1 MVDKH
6 EEITLPIVLSCNYQS
21 DITYPGQKQF
31 DCGNPVID
39 KFVRASLKKDLRN
52 SDCAAKALIDRQ
64 SGELIGICTFTAYSL
79 NRTRFWRPSG
89 FTTFRNWCLDLVML
103 GVAWKYQKRGFGQDL
118 LCDFF
123 EHVKIIHQALPI
135 KGVYL
140 DADPAAINFYARLG
154 FVQLSSNTKCF
165 WCCTYVFGDSAYS
178 RGLDYYRHPPGQVL
192 PQPGAEQRIYHFCSI
207 APAFSNSTSLPLMV
221 AVAAT
226 IVVLTVAQI
235 FAQIPVYKE

>member
-39 KFVRASLKKDLRN
+39 KFVRASLKKSVRN

-79 NRTRFWRPSG
+79 EKQRVSGVLQGSQPSEIG
-89 FTTFRNWCLDLVML
+89 VVRLVML
-103 GVAWKYQKRGFGQDL
+103 GVARKYQKRGFGQDL

-154 FVQLSSNTKCF
+154 FVQLSATPNA
-165 WCCTYVFGDSAYS
+165 FGAVPMILAIQHILAAEIIIATRQGKFCLS
-178 RGLDYYRHPPGQVL
+178 RGLSSVTTFVQLPPLSATPHPC
-192 PQPGAEQRIYHFCSI
+192 R
-207 APAFSNSTSLPLMV
+207 
-221 AVAAT
+221 
-226 IVVLTVAQI
+226 
-235 FAQIPVYKE
+235 

>member
-39 KFVRASLKKDLRN
+39 KFVRASLKKSVRN

-79 NRTRFWRPSG
+79 EKQRVSGVLQGSQPSEIG
-89 FTTFRNWCLDLVML
+89 VVRLVML
-103 GVAWKYQKRGFGQDL
+103 GVARKYQKQGFGQDL

-154 FVQLSSNTKCF
+154 FVQLSATPNA
-165 WCCTYVFGDSAYS
+165 FGAVPMFLVDSAYS

-192 PQPGAEQRIYHFCSI
+192 PQPGAEQRYHFCSI

-226 IVVLTVAQI
+226 IVVLTVAQD
-235 FAQIPVYKE
+235 FRSNSGL

>member
-39 KFVRASLKKDLRN
+39 KFVRASLKKSVRN

-64 SGELIGICTFTAYSL
+64 RVSGVLQGSQPSEIGVV
-79 NRTRFWRPSG
+79 R
-89 FTTFRNWCLDLVML
+89 LVML
-103 GVAWKYQKRGFGQDL
+103 GVARKYQKRGFGQDL

-123 EHVKIIHQALPI
+123 EHVKIIHRALPI

-140 DADPAAINFYARLG
+140 DADPAAINFYTRLG
-154 FVQLSSNTKCF
+154 FVQLSARPN
-165 WCCTYVFGDSAYS
+165 VFG
-178 RGLDYYRHPPGQVL
+178 
-192 PQPGAEQRIYHFCSI
+192 
-207 APAFSNSTSLPLMV
+207 
-221 AVAAT
+221 AVPMFLAIQHILAA
-226 IVVLTVAQI
+226 
-235 FAQIPVYKE
+235 